1 MTTMPSIVLSVFSFG
16 ISFLTVNLI
25 RQRFR
30 QSLLDI
36 PNERSSH
43 TQPTPRGGGLG
54 FIIAFAITSAIA
66 MGNNYVHL
74 FADVPLNLNLAI
86 VWLILIPLAI
96 VGIIDDRSN
105 VPAGIRYLVQL
116 AAAGVAVTYF
126 GAFPQPWLSQFGVVG
141 SIVAIVLTTIGM
153 TAIVNFYNFMDGLDG
168 IVAGTSAI
176 QLGFFAFYLH
186 QPLLWFLVAAL
197 VGFLWW
203 NWSPAKVFM
212 GDAGSTVLGATV
224 AIALLNAGDSALQAW
239 SALAVTLPLVGD
251 AVYTIVRRLL
261 QKENIFQAHRS
272 HLYQRLQQSGW
283 AHERVAATYMGITLA
298 IALVVGFY
306 GLKGAIGGA
315 IGTVAAGLGGEIYL
329 RSRLIK
335 QGS

>member
-1 MTTMPSIVLSVFSFG
+1 MPSIVLSVFSFG

-74 FADVPLNLNLAI
+74 FADVPLNLNLVI

-116 AAAGVAVTYF
+116 AAAGVVT
-126 GAFPQPWLSQFGVVG
+126 
-141 SIVAIVLTTIGM
+141 
-153 TAIVNFYNFMDGLDG
+153 
-168 IVAGTSAI
+168 
-176 QLGFFAFYLH
+176 
-186 QPLLWFLVAAL
+186 
-197 VGFLWW
+197 
-203 NWSPAKVFM
+203 
-212 GDAGSTVLGATV
+212 
-224 AIALLNAGDSALQAW
+224 
-239 SALAVTLPLVGD
+239 LAV
-251 AVYTIVRRLL
+251 AQRHS
-261 QKENIFQAHRS
+261 QAHRS
-272 HLYQRLQQSGW
+272 KRACKCSRYR
-283 AHERVAATYMGITLA
+283 TDC
-298 IALVVGFY
+298 
-306 GLKGAIGGA
+306 
-315 IGTVAAGLGGEIYL
+315 GEEP
-329 RSRLIK
+329 
-335 QGS
+335 